1 MIPGAPK
8 YSRVEISF
16 KENAGSRI
24 LNEIIN
30 SSPQTN
36 KIFEDCGVM
45 ITGDFLLI
53 IEDNINDIPESIK
66 YTKTHIFPLVEV
78 DYYKIFNI

>member
-8 YSRVEISF
+8 YSRVEIMF
-16 KENAGSRI
+16 KENAGSKI

-30 SSPQTN
+30 SSKDPLMV
-36 KIFEDCGVM
+36 FEDCGVM

-53 IEDNINDIPESIK
+53 ILDNVSEIPESIK
-66 YTKTHIFPLVEV
+66 CTKTHIFPLNQIE
-78 DYYKIFNI
+78 YYKIFNF